1 MTPQNF
7 ISSSSKI
14 PKLPLV
20 FLVLTLLTSLGLFF
34 YNSNVSK
41 SISVSKFEKE
51 KIEKSISD
59 LKNKNNEIQIYNLL
73 MENKSVILELD
84 KRNKVIEYINH
95 LKSISILYSIDFWGF
110 SMRDWVIS
118 TSAISKSIDNQS
130 IAYMK
135 VVDFMKKYKIK
146 EDALFDLWFIGSF
159 QWMDTMKFNIE
170 FTLK

>member
-95 LKSISILYSIDFWGF
+95 LKSISILYSIDF
-110 SMRDWVIS
+110 
-118 TSAISKSIDNQS
+118 
-130 IAYMK
+130 
-135 VVDFMKKYKIK
+135 
-146 EDALFDLWFIGSF
+146 
-159 QWMDTMKFNIE
+159 
-170 FTLK
+170 